1 MNYRMNLNDAALVKD
16 KHVAAA
22 GGVVEAFALVRHYVH
37 EVPIEIEVDSIAQ
50 LRVAITAGA
59 DFLLLDNFAVDELR
73 RAVDVV
79 RDHERV
85 TGHPVLVEASRAPR
99 WRAPARRG
107 DGRTGLAVGALTHSS
122 PVLDIGLD
130 FWNPD
135 ARRAT
140 RSTDQTP

>member
-85 TGHPVLVEASRAPR
+85 TGHPVKLRRVGPHVGGRPRVAATGVQASRWAP
-99 WRAPARRG
+99 
-107 DGRTGLAVGALTHSS
+107 
-122 PVLDIGLD
+122 
-130 FWNPD
+130 
-135 ARRAT
+135 
-140 RSTDQTP
+140 